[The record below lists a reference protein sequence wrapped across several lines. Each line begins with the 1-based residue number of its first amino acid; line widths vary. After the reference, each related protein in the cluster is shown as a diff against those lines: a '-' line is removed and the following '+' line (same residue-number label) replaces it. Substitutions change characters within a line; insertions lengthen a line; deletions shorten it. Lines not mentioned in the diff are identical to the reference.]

1 MKITLFTVGQ
11 IMACLMLLSPVV
23 FAEDYHKD
31 VTAEFHLRARYKDVT
46 CQSAL
51 TASGDISG
59 TIIDFGTFSSDS
71 VVKEK
76 HVALTLD
83 CSNGTGLPDT
93 VKVSFSVVNPAMVD
107 ETNNRRLYPSDPDGK
122 QQTNLYYDWVWGDAI
137 NNTVKQ
143 SASDGA
149 HKAVKSNDGVNL
161 SGTSGP
167 DVYEVVSEGLASN
180 VLEFPLKITRGVKET
195 DKLAAGNYK
204 ADVKV
209 TVSYE

>member
-1 MKITLFTVGQ
+1 MKTTLFTAGQ
-11 IMACLMLLSPVV
+11 VMACLMLLSPGA

-31 VTAEFHLRARYKDVT
+31 VTAEFHLRARYKDFT

-71 VVKEK
+71 VDITKT
-76 HVALTLD
+76 VALTLKCD
-83 CSNGTGLPDT
+83 SDLPDT

-149 HKAVKSNDGVNL
+149 HKAVKPNDGVNL

-167 DVYEVVSEGLASN
+167 DVYEVVSEGHASN
-180 VLEFPLKITRGVKET
+180 VLEFPLKIIRGVKET
-195 DKLAAGNYK
+195 DKLAAGNYT

-209 TVSYE
+209 TVSYD